1 MSLDARTA
9 LADGESRWITS
20 EAARQDAQR
29 YRARSSVVLTGI
41 GTVLADDPAMTAR
54 VPDSDRQPLRVV
66 LDSRLRTPPGARI
79 IAGDGRALVI
89 GTLDD
94 AARRAALESETA
106 RVAILQAGHG
116 GRPVLRAVLE
126 HLAALQANEVWVEAG
141 PALAGAFVAA
151 GLCDELVLYVAPSL
165 LGGDAKPLLDLP
177 SLARLDAR
185 LRLRFTDF
193 RSVGDDLRITAR
205 PVS

>member
-1 MSLDARTA
+1 
-9 LADGESRWITS
+9 
-20 EAARQDAQR
+20 
-29 YRARSSVVLTGI
+29 
-41 GTVLADDPAMTAR
+41 MTAR

-79 IAGDGRALVI
+79 FTGEGGVLVV
-89 GTLDD
+89 GTRDD
-94 AARRAALESETA
+94 AARRAALEA
-106 RVAILQAGHG
+106 KGAGVMILPPGPD
-116 GRPVLRAVLE
+116 GRPALRAVLE

-165 LGGDAKPLLDLP
+165 IGGDAKPLLDLP